1 MPDAAQSGG
10 TARPHGDSVHRQF
23 AVLRDQHRRQILD
36 AHAGPSG
43 DDDDVRVGVQG
54 FEDGVAIV
62 ANQAGEIDNASVALD
77 QRREHRPVGI
87 GDMKAMRA
95 RAGWQQFVACHCQAH
110 ARPADHARLS
120 LPNGTEDAQILWAQH
135 ASRLKQRRAADDVFA
150 DACRHFFQARRRP
163 ER

>member
-10 TARPHGDSVHRQF
+10 TARPHRDSVHRQF
-23 AVLRDQHRRQILD
+23 AVLRDQHRRQILN

-43 DDDDVRVGVQG
+43 DDDDVRVRLQG

-62 ANQAGEIDNASVALD
+62 ANQAGEIDHASVALD

-95 RAGWQQFVACHCQAH
+95 RAGRQQFVARHYQAH
-110 ARPADHARLS
+110 ARPADHARLA
-120 LPNGTEDAQILWAQH
+120 LPDGAEDAQILRTQH
-135 ASRLKQRRAADDVFA
+135 ASRLQAVSCRERYLRR
-150 DACRHFFQARRRP
+150 ACRHSFPARRRP
-163 ER
+163 GH